1 MLRVA
6 GGTLTAND
14 DVGEVR
20 REVMSGDLMSVALVS
35 GEWGPDAG
43 RECCAVDDE
52 FEGSQD
58 VDFV

>member
-20 REVMSGDLMSVALVS
+20 GEVMSGGLMSVALVS

-43 RECCAVDDE
+43 QECCVVDDE
-52 FEGSQD
+52 LEGGQD